1 MTRYYVTMN
10 DGTAEPIDV
19 IVLALNKKD
28 AIKDAEHQYPGWI
41 AIAAAA
47 MDQEDH
53 DLQLADDYVAAGE
66 RAADEIYCSYF
77 E

>member
-10 DGTAEPIDV
+10 DGTEEPIDV
-19 IVLALNKKD
+19 IVLADNKPE
-28 AIKDAEHQYPGWI
+28 AIKEAEHQYPGWI
-41 AIAAAA
+41 AIAA
-47 MDQEDH
+47 MDQEDRG
-53 DLQLADDYVAAGE
+53 LQLAEDYVAAGE

>member
-10 DGTAEPIDV
+10 DGTAEPVDV
-19 IVLALNKKD
+19 LVTAENK
-28 AIKDAEHQYPGWI
+28 AEAMTDAENQYPGWI
-41 AIAAAA
+41 AIAA